1 MRALRCTAAA
11 VVTGLAVSL
20 VLAGC
25 SAGGPGTVPS
35 APAGSQAFTPYRPAA
50 PAAKAGKGVY
60 VVTGTP
66 SGQYVINE
74 YPLNDTNNSAPLCS
88 INAGTSIFPG
98 DLAADK
104 QGNLWVPTI
113 ATPSIS
119 SVWEVVQY
127 APSCGAQK
135 TALLES
141 NIGQPGAVAI
151 DKGTVYVANEIN
163 PRFGPGNVAV
173 FPPGYTTPK
182 RVLTSPLIGAF
193 VLAIAINGS
202 GDVFITYD
210 NASFHTEVLEFAKG
224 KGSGTAVNVSGYSVI
239 TGITFDKHQNMILTD
254 YSLAQD
260 EVYAPPYSGAP
271 TATIPLVT
279 GSNPLFSKL
288 NKRDNTMYVTGTTGL
303 NVYSYPS
310 GTFQYA
316 ITNQMGKGGAGGI
329 AIDPAPHL

>member
-113 ATPSIS
+113 AT
-119 SVWEVVQY
+119 VKNAE
-127 APSCGAQK
+127 
-135 TALLES
+135 
-141 NIGQPGAVAI
+141 
-151 DKGTVYVANEIN
+151 
-163 PRFGPGNVAV
+163 GNVA
-173 FPPGYTTPK
+173 
-182 RVLTSPLIGAF
+182 GALNYSHF
-193 VLAIAINGS
+193 TIN
-202 GDVFITYD
+202 
-210 NASFHTEVLEFAKG
+210 
-224 KGSGTAVNVSGYSVI
+224 
-239 TGITFDKHQNMILTD
+239 
-254 YSLAQD
+254 
-260 EVYAPPYSGAP
+260 
-271 TATIPLVT
+271 
-279 GSNPLFSKL
+279 
-288 NKRDNTMYVTGTTGL
+288 TGL
-303 NVYSYPS
+303 EDSIFKY
-310 GTFQYA
+310 
-316 ITNQMGKGGAGGI
+316 
-329 AIDPAPHL
+329 